1 MHTARRAPR
10 IVRFA
15 VTGGVVAALYV
26 TAMTVLVLAGT
37 PAQVALPIAYALAI
51 ALHFTLNRHFVF
63 VSQHGYAHA
72 LSAQGRRYLV
82 VAFASYALTAISLA
96 VLPRALDAPR
106 LLVYYVT
113 AATLS
118 LGSFL
123 LLRRWVF
130 ASGALPAEGSSR
142 L

>member
-1 MHTARRAPR
+1 MRSSRRAPR

-15 VTGGVVAALYV
+15 ISGGVVAALYV
-26 TAMTVLVLAGT
+26 SAMTGLVLAGI

-51 ALHFTLNRHFVF
+51 ALHFTLNRRFVF
-63 VSQHGYAHA
+63 VSQHGYTHA

-82 VAFASYALTAISLA
+82 VAFASYALTAASLA
-96 VLPRALDAPR
+96 IFPSALDAPR
-106 LLVYYVT
+106 LAVYYVT

-118 LGSFL
+118 LGSFM

-130 ASGALPAEGSSR
+130 VSSAAPAEGGGG

>member
-1 MHTARRAPR
+1 MMRRSPR
-10 IVRFA
+10 VVRFA
-15 VTGGVVAALYV
+15 LTGGVVAALYV
-26 TAMTVLVLAGT
+26 SVMTLLVLAGM
-37 PAQVALPIAYALAI
+37 PAQVALPIAYAVAI
-51 ALHFTLNRHFVF
+51 ALHFTLNRRFVF

-72 LSAQGRRYLV
+72 LSAQGRRYLA
-82 VAFASYALTAISLA
+82 VAFASYALTAIALA
-96 VLPRALDAPR
+96 VLPGALDAPR

-113 AATLS
+113 AVTLS

-130 ASGALPAEGSSR
+130 VGGAAPAEGHGR

>member
-1 MHTARRAPR
+1 MRDSPQGPR

-15 VTGGVVAALYV
+15 VSGGVVAALYV
-26 TAMTVLVLAGT
+26 SVMTVLVLAET
-37 PAQVALPIAYALAI
+37 PAQVALPIAYALAV

-72 LSAQGRRYLV
+72 LSAQGRRYLA
-82 VAFASYALTAISLA
+82 VAFASYALTAVSLA
-96 VLPRALDAPR
+96 VLPSALDAPR
-106 LLVYYVT
+106 LLIYYVT

-118 LGSFL
+118 LASFL

-130 ASGALPAEGSSR
+130 VSAAAPASGGGR